1 MIKKNF
7 YILAI
12 FFSYILVSNSS
23 FSASSKINYPEQN
36 WSFSGLFGTFDKS
49 SAQRGF
55 QVYREVCSGCHGM
68 RLMSYRNLS
77 ALGYNENELKALAAQ
92 FEVKDG
98 PNDDGE
104 FFTRPGR
111 PSDKFVSP
119 YENENAGRAANG
131 GAYPPDLSLI
141 VKARPDGANYLH
153 ALLIGYEEVPKGV
166 KVPDGMYY
174 NKYYSGNLIAMPQPL
189 YEDGVDYFDG
199 TKASEKQMAKDVT
212 AFLAWAAEPEM
223 EERKKLGVTVVLFL
237 FIFSLLA
244 YFSMKQVWAPVKR
257 KI

>member
-153 ALLIGYEEVPKGV
+153 ALLIGYGEAPKGV

-244 YFSMKQVWAPVKR
+244 YFSMKQVWAPIKR

>member
-77 ALGYNENELKALAAQ
+77 ALGYNQNELKALAAQ

-153 ALLIGYEEVPKGV
+153 ALLIGYEEAPKEV

-223 EERKKLGVTVVLFL
+223 EERKKLGVIVVLFL

-244 YFSMKQVWAPVKR
+244 YFSMKQVWAPIKR

>member
-153 ALLIGYEEVPKGV
+153 ALLIGYEEAPKEV

-212 AFLAWAAEPEM
+212 SFLAWAAEPEM

-244 YFSMKQVWAPVKR
+244 YFSMKQVWAPIKR

>member
-153 ALLIGYEEVPKGV
+153 ALLIGYEEAPKGV

-174 NKYYSGNLIAMPQPL
+174 NKYYSGNLIAMPKPL

-223 EERKKLGVTVVLFL
+223 EERKKLGVIVVLFL

-244 YFSMKQVWAPVKR
+244 YFSMKQVWAPIKR

>member
-153 ALLIGYEEVPKGV
+153 ALLIGYKEAPKGV

>member
-153 ALLIGYEEVPKGV
+153 ALLIGYEEAPKGV

-223 EERKKLGVTVVLFL
+223 EERKKLGVIVVLFL

>member
-49 SAQRGF
+49 STQRGF

-77 ALGYNENELKALAAQ
+77 ALGYNQNELKALAAQ

-223 EERKKLGVTVVLFL
+223 EERKKLGITVVLFL
-237 FIFSLLA
+237 FVFSLLA
-244 YFSMKQVWAPVKR
+244 YFSMKQVWSPVKR

>member
-1 MIKKNF
+1 MIRKNF
-7 YILAI
+7 YFL
-12 FFSYILVSNSS
+12 FVLVSSIMASYSS

-153 ALLIGYEEVPKGV
+153 ALLIGYEEAPKGV

>member
-1 MIKKNF
+1 MIRKNF
-7 YILAI
+7 YFL
-12 FFSYILVSNSS
+12 YVLVSSIMASYSS

-153 ALLIGYEEVPKGV
+153 ALLIGYEEAPKGV

>member
-1 MIKKNF
+1 MIKKNI

-12 FFSYILVSNSS
+12 FFSFILVSNSS
-23 FSASSKINYPEQN
+23 FSESSKINYPEQN

-49 SAQRGF
+49 STQRGF

-153 ALLIGYEEVPKGV
+153 ALLIGYEEAPKGV

-189 YEDGVDYFDG
+189 YEDGVEYFDG

>member
-1 MIKKNF
+1 MNKKNF

-153 ALLIGYEEVPKGV
+153 ALLIGYGEAPKGV

-244 YFSMKQVWAPVKR
+244 YFSMKQVWAPIKR

>member
-77 ALGYNENELKALAAQ
+77 ALGYNKNELKALAAQ

-153 ALLIGYEEVPKGV
+153 ALLIGYEEAPKGA

-244 YFSMKQVWAPVKR
+244 YFSMKQVWAPIKR